1 MPLPGSKKI
10 ALLSTIAFLLIAG
23 LLVALHLRR
32 DSEGFRR
39 QHLLQLL
46 PSDATAVIFVDL
58 DQLRASPFLA
68 KLYAWA
74 PQRNADSEYAQFV
87 HDTGFSYE
95 RDLKRLVVAISNHAS
110 TTDLFAIADGEFDRK
125 KSEAFLNNNGESSQQ
140 VHWNASRL
148 N

>member
-23 LLVALHLRR
+23 LLVTLHFSP
-32 DSEGFRR
+32 DSEGFAR

-58 DQLRASPFLA
+58 DELRASPFLA

-74 PQRNADSEYAQFV
+74 PQLNADSEYTQFMR
-87 HDTGFSYE
+87 DTGFSYE
-95 RDLKRLVVAISNHAS
+95 RDFHRLVIPTSHHGA
-110 TTDLFAIADGEFDRK
+110 TTDLFAIAHGTFDRNK
-125 KSEAFLNNNGESSQQ
+125 I
-140 VHWNASRL
+140 
-148 N
+148 

>member
-23 LLVALHLRR
+23 LVVTLHFSR
-32 DSEGFRR
+32 DSADFAR

-46 PSDATAVIFVDL
+46 PTDATAVIFVDL

-74 PQRNADSEYAQFV
+74 PQLNADSEYKQFMR
-87 HDTGFSYE
+87 DTGFSYE
-95 RDLKRLVVAISNHAS
+95 RDLQRLVLETSPHGS
-110 TTDLFAIADGEFDRK
+110 TTDLFAIA
-125 KSEAFLNNNGESSQQ
+125 
-140 VHWNASRL
+140 
-148 N
+148 